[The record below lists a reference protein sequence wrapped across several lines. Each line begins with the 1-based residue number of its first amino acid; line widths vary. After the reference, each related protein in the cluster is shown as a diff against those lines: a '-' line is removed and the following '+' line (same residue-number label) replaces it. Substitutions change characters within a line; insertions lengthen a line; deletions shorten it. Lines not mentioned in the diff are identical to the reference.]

1 MEHEILLDVRHL
13 THIFPLSRKTA
24 VKAVDDVSFQIRR
37 GEIFGLVG
45 ESGSGKSTAA
55 RCVMNIYQPYAGQ
68 IYYKGIDT
76 CDRGQ
81 FRKNKKMLQTTRQM
95 IFQDSGSSLNQRM
108 KVRDIIEEPMRVQ
121 KIRPLRGSYEE
132 EARFQMKYV
141 GLDPEYLK
149 KYPGELSGGQRQ
161 RVGIAQALLGH
172 PEILVLDEP
181 TAGLDPELLVAD
193 EPIAS
198 LDASIQA
205 QIVNLFRHLQKE
217 HGFSFLFIAHD
228 LDMVE
233 FLCDRVGVMYHGKLV
248 ETGPARAVFENPL
261 HPYTKALIAAIP
273 IPDPRRERARAVPDF
288 SNTEFPRT
296 GTLREV
302 EKDHFVLM
310 EGGDAG

>member
-1 MEHEILLDVRHL
+1 MSKEVLLDVRHL
-13 THIFPLSRKTA
+13 TQQFHLTKKIK
-24 VKAVDDVSFQIRR
+24 VKAVDDVSFQIHK

-95 IFQDSGSSLNQRM
+95 IFQDSGSSLNQKM

-121 KIRPLRGSYEE
+121 KIQPLRGSYEE

-161 RVGIAQALLGH
+161 RVAIARALTM
-172 PEILVLDEP
+172 E
-181 TAGLDPELLVAD
+181 PELLVAD

-288 SNTEFPRT
+288 SNTEFSRT

>member
-161 RVGIAQALLGH
+161 RIGIARALYRRADVLFFDEATSALDSRTEG
-172 PEILVLDEP
+172 EINR
-181 TAGLDPELLVAD
+181 
-193 EPIAS
+193 S
-198 LDASIQA
+198 
-205 QIVNLFRHLQKE
+205 
-217 HGFSFLFIAHD
+217 
-228 LDMVE
+228 
-233 FLCDRVGVMYHGKLV
+233 
-248 ETGPARAVFENPL
+248 
-261 HPYTKALIAAIP
+261 IAAIAARNP
-273 IPDPRRERARAVPDF
+273 GLTLLVIAHRETSLEYCDRII
-288 SNTEFPRT
+288 
-296 GTLREV
+296 TL
-302 EKDHFVLM
+302 EK
-310 EGGDAG
+310 

>member
-1 MEHEILLDVRHL
+1 
-13 THIFPLSRKTA
+13 
-24 VKAVDDVSFQIRR
+24 
-37 GEIFGLVG
+37 
-45 ESGSGKSTAA
+45 
-55 RCVMNIYQPYAGQ
+55 
-68 IYYKGIDT
+68 
-76 CDRGQ
+76 
-81 FRKNKKMLQTTRQM
+81 MLQTRRQM
-95 IFQDSGSSLNQRM
+95 IFQDSASSLNQKM
-108 KVRDIIEEPMRVQ
+108 KVSDIITEPMRIQ
-121 KIRPLRGSYEE
+121 HITPPRGSFVK
-132 EARFQMKYV
+132 EAAFQMEYV
-141 GLDPEYLK
+141 GLENSFLDR
-149 KYPGELSGGQRQ
+149 YPSELSGGQRQ
-161 RVGIAQALLGH
+161 RVAIARSLCME
-172 PEILVLDEP
+172 PEF
-181 TAGLDPELLVAD
+181 LVAD

-198 LDASIQA
+198 LDVSIQA

-248 ETGPARAVFENPL
+248 ETGPARAGFENPL

>member
-95 IFQDSGSSLNQRM
+95 IFQDSGSSLNQKM
-108 KVRDIIEEPMRVQ
+108 KVSDIITEPMRIQ
-121 KIRPLRGSYEE
+121 HITPPRGSFVK
-132 EARFQMKYV
+132 EAAFQMEYV
-141 GLDPEYLK
+141 GLENSFLDR
-149 KYPGELSGGQRQ
+149 YPSELSGGQRQ
-161 RVGIAQALLGH
+161 RVAIARSLCME
-172 PEILVLDEP
+172 PEF
-181 TAGLDPELLVAD
+181 LVAD

-198 LDASIQA
+198 LECPYRPRSSICSV
-205 QIVNLFRHLQKE
+205 ICRR
-217 HGFSFLFIAHD
+217 SMD
-228 LDMVE
+228 L
-233 FLCDRVGVMYHGKLV
+233 
-248 ETGPARAVFENPL
+248 
-261 HPYTKALIAAIP
+261 
-273 IPDPRRERARAVPDF
+273 
-288 SNTEFPRT
+288 
-296 GTLREV
+296 
-302 EKDHFVLM
+302 HFCL
-310 EGGDAG
+310 

>member
-1 MEHEILLDVRHL
+1 M
-13 THIFPLSRKTA
+13 
-24 VKAVDDVSFQIRR
+24 
-37 GEIFGLVG
+37 
-45 ESGSGKSTAA
+45 
-55 RCVMNIYQPYAGQ
+55 
-68 IYYKGIDT
+68 
-76 CDRGQ
+76 
-81 FRKNKKMLQTTRQM
+81 
-95 IFQDSGSSLNQRM
+95 
-108 KVRDIIEEPMRVQ
+108 
-121 KIRPLRGSYEE
+121 
-132 EARFQMKYV
+132 
-141 GLDPEYLK
+141 
-149 KYPGELSGGQRQ
+149 SGGQRQ
-161 RVGIAQALLGH
+161 RVAIARALTM
-172 PEILVLDEP
+172 E
-181 TAGLDPELLVAD
+181 PELLVAD

-288 SNTEFPRT
+288 SNTEFSRT

-302 EKDHFVLM
+302 EKIICADGGRRCRMKSRNRVLYYGKKQRHFWQVFCCCLCSYFIFQGLRREIRWYHITETAWKNDARRKSVGRRKIGT
-310 EGGDAG
+310 EGSHFRTVYPLGRQCIAWGFRNFVQI